1 METVGQILSSERN
14 CKNLS
19 INDIAAELKISK
31 NIIIDTDIRC
41 PDIVEP
47 IRSNIYF
54 SDAEDDECLDNWKT
68 YYL

>member
-31 NIIIDTDIRC
+31 NIIIDLET
-41 PDIVEP
+41 
-47 IRSNIYF
+47 
-54 SDAEDDECLDNWKT
+54 
-68 YYL
+68 